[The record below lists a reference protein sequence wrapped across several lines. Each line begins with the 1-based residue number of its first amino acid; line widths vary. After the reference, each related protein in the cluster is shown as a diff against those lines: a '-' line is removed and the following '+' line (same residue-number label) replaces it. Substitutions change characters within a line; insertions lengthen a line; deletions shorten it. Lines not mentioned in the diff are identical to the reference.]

1 MSNNPILLVGFGGSG
16 IRTLDAFDA
25 LLAANR
31 SLACNRSDN
40 VYYCVVDTE
49 DVAIRQFQ
57 RSIIKRGRGA
67 GCPYVATCCLSQN
80 IQNFDEI
87 VRPVFDRFYGHPND
101 AGLSRIREHWWFDAD
116 GRPFR
121 GLDGLNVMYGSGTSP
136 SVAFALAWYQMRR
149 IEESLCELIDEI
161 KRRSIYGQSVISR
174 LRIYFV
180 TSLAGGTGRGSWAP
194 VMLKIKEIFGNWGCG
209 CFTTGLFFD
218 ASIFVEV
225 VKDSPNDAW
234 IYKVNSLTGL
244 SELSFWIG
252 DDMRRVCHVPISVR
266 LPDMVSPTNPEKDV
280 LNIEDEKQLLHS
292 VSPVDNAYL
301 ICGQSSA
308 CGCLSSS
315 NQYFQVAGHGLFAL
329 YDPSEI
335 EEGLINDPCRIRSFA
350 TTSLMVDV
358 AGLDD
363 VDARVDAFLKRIFFP
378 RPIHEESDIRPDFNG
393 TLVQRA
399 CANLN
404 ASKGEEYSKLRE
416 RLSMLQPKRA
426 SSDAQFLSRSVV
438 DSVTEIDVNNAV
450 SSAVE
455 FLRVRY
461 NGRELVRRE
470 LLLELQSICIGAEGE
485 KLSVGRVRKFLREL
499 LEKIDGLNNSSIAEL
514 SFRDPSVPDSVGKL
528 SAREWID
535 RVIYN
540 FSKRTLI
547 EVITGRPP
555 FNKEKVSELVR
566 ESECGWSGLV
576 PHVVLCD
583 VYPRLLRRLLD
594 FFEPLRTLVREILN
608 SCDRVLAW
616 SKEVDALL
624 SKRVMLEIGCGTHEE
639 LFHRIFTTPDR
650 IFSELPS
657 VDSMAACCQT
667 VLKPIVR
674 GRQEVGELLLKSDGI
689 IVGEGLCD
697 LLLDALACGTD
708 DCPRL
713 RGDGSDHKKIMTE
726 KDVYEAIM
734 NNVNVSSCFFEER
747 FSLLKVLAR
756 NREFWNCQ
764 IKNMSGAAEHLHA
777 FYDRL
782 GALFGERSEWTDTGE
797 LYELPFAEN
806 LLVSATCTLVRRCQ
820 PWWNIDRDAGHT
832 DCYVVVPTLDLQSL
846 HWERIRDSEA
856 LHCQSNRNVTVLVR
870 HSHEYYAPYKVVVFA
885 MQDAPPRGGE
895 YRLPFDDIKSLAYW
909 KEPSAVEVLREAER
923 ADGKL
928 VFSSGRHRGLGYIS
942 PRFVRDSKFSSMR
955 WKPWVGNESKDEML
969 LGQTPSS
976 MNGDSK
982 DRITA
987 NPSEIFISYSRKDL
1001 DKVKPIKEELEDN
1014 GFSCWIDIDGIESGE
1029 ANFKRKIIPALNE
1042 CKIVLFFI
1050 SMDSQKSEWV
1060 AKEVGYAKRHE
1071 KRVVPLRFNDD
1082 KLVGEFDFD
1091 YGEANIIDWRCAE
1104 QKQKL
1109 IKELG
1114 LWASNGSQDQ
1124 DLSKE
1129 DKCVPVCEEGLKV
1142 DES

>member
-1 MSNNPILLVGFGGSG
+1 MSNNPILLVGFGGAG
-16 IRTLDAFDA
+16 IQTLDAFDA
-25 LLAANR
+25 LIAANR

-49 DVAIRQFQ
+49 DVAIQRFQ

-67 GCPYVATCCLSQN
+67 GCPYVATCCLSQD

-121 GLDGLNVMYGSGTSP
+121 GWDGLNVMYGSGRSP
-136 SVAFALAWYQMRR
+136 SVAFSLAWYQMRK

-194 VMLKIKEIFGNWGCG
+194 VMLKIKEILGDRGSG

-218 ASIFVEV
+218 ASIFVDAV
-225 VKDSPNDAW
+225 QGSPNDALTH
-234 IYKVNSLTGL
+234 KVNSLTGL

-252 DDMRRVCHVPISVR
+252 DDMRRVRRVPISVR

-280 LNIEDEKQLLHS
+280 LNIVDENQLLHS

-301 ICGQSSA
+301 IFGQSPASCRLA
-308 CGCLSSS
+308 SS
-315 NQYFQVAGHGLFAL
+315 NEYFQVAGRGLFSL
-329 YDPSEI
+329 YETSEI
-335 EEGLINDPCRIRSFA
+335 EAGLINDPCAIRSFA

-358 AGLDD
+358 AGLGAYFNYFARKSVLAGIISESDD
-363 VDARVDAFLKRIFFP
+363 VDAHVDEFLKRIFFP
-378 RPIHEESDIRPDFNG
+378 RPIREESDIRPDFNG
-393 TLVQRA
+393 TLMQRA

-404 ASKGEEYSKLRE
+404 ASKGEEYSRLRE

-426 SSDAQFLSRSVV
+426 FSDVQSLSRSVV

-455 FLRVRY
+455 SLRARY
-461 NGRELVRRE
+461 NGKELDLRRE
-470 LLLELQSICIGAEGE
+470 LLLELQSICKGDEGE
-485 KLSVGRVRKFLREL
+485 KLSVGRVRKFIRQL
-499 LEKIDGLNNSSIAEL
+499 LEKIDGLNNSSIAEF
-514 SFRDPSVPDSVGKL
+514 SFGDPSVPDSVGKL

-535 RVIYN
+535 RVVYN
-540 FSKRTLI
+540 FSKRTLV

-566 ESECGWSGLV
+566 ESECGWAGLV

-583 VYPRLLRRLLD
+583 VYPRLRRRLWD
-594 FFEPLRTLVREILN
+594 FFEPLRTLVREVLN

-624 SKRVMLEIGCGTHEE
+624 SQRLMREIGCGTHEE

-657 VDSMAACCQT
+657 VDSMAVCCQT
-667 VLKPIVR
+667 ILKPIVR
-674 GRQEVGELLLKSDGI
+674 GRQEVGELLLKSDSI
-689 IVGEGLCD
+689 IVGKGLYD
-697 LLLDALACGTD
+697 LLLEALNCATD

-713 RGDGSDHKKIMTE
+713 RGDGSAHKECMTKEDIYEVIMS
-726 KDVYEAIM
+726 
-734 NNVNVSSCFFEER
+734 NVNVSGCFIEEK

-756 NREFWNCQ
+756 NRDFWNCQ
-764 IKNMSGAAEHLHA
+764 IKNMSDSAEYLHA
-777 FYDRL
+777 FFGRL
-782 GALFGERSEWTDTGE
+782 SALFGATPEWLGAGGVR
-797 LYELPFAEN
+797 ELPLAED
-806 LLVSATCTLVRRCQ
+806 LLVSATCTLVQRCQ
-820 PWWNIDRDAGHT
+820 PWWNIARDEDGT
-832 DCYVVVPTLDLQSL
+832 DCYIVVPSLDLQSL
-846 HWERIRDSEA
+846 HWERICDSEN
-856 LHCQSNRNVTVLVR
+856 LCNQSNRKVTVLVR
-870 HSHEYYAPYKVVVFA
+870 QSHENPYEVVVFA
-885 MQDAPPRGGE
+885 MQNAPLGCGE
-895 YRLPFDDIKSLAYW
+895 DRHPFDDIKSLDYW
-909 KEPSAVEVLREAER
+909 KDPGVVEILREAER

-928 VFSSGRHRGLGYIS
+928 VFSRGGHSGLGYIS
-942 PRFVRDSKFSSMR
+942 PRFVRDSQLSSMR
-955 WKPWVGNESKDEML
+955 WKPWVENESKDEML
-969 LGQTPSS
+969 LDLAASS
-976 MNGDSK
+976 MNGGSVA
-982 DRITA
+982 RGSA
-987 NPSEIFISYSRKDL
+987 NQAEIFISYSRKDL
-1001 DKVKPIKEELEDN
+1001 DKVKPIKEELE
-1014 GFSCWIDIDGIESGE
+1014 GYGLSCWIDIDGIESGE

-1050 SMDSQKSEWV
+1050 SVDSQKSEWV
-1060 AKEVGYAKRHE
+1060 AKELGYARRHE

-1104 QKQKL
+1104 QRQKL

-1114 LWASNGSQDQ
+1114 LWVPNGS
-1124 DLSKE
+1124 
-1129 DKCVPVCEEGLKV
+1129 
-1142 DES
+1142 